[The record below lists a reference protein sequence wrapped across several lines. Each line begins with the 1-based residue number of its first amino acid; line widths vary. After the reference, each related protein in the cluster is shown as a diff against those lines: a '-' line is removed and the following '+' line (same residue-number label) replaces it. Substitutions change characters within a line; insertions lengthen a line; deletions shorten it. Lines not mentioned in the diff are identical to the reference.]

1 MRRAVVALLAVAGA
15 VVPALVAGVW
25 LFGCCVLPFHAV
37 MHQLMPI
44 CQLSMAMVQGSDA
57 HSSDQTTTPP
67 PWKQDSARNFAPEL
81 TTRLSFRASS
91 LSPAVASAT
100 PAAYRSRISLGAM
113 RCDSDVGLHTLLVTW
128 LI

>member
-1 MRRAVVALLAVAGA
+1 M
-15 VVPALVAGVW
+15 W

-37 MHQLMPI
+37 MHRLVPI

-57 HSSDQTTTPP
+57 HSSEQTTTAPTQ
-67 PWKQDSARNFAPEL
+67 KQGGAERAAPEL
-81 TTRLSFRASS
+81 TTRFSFPVSS
-91 LSPAVASAT
+91 PSPAVVSAT